1 MCEFDTVMRAP
12 KYNNK
17 IFPTGNKR
25 DTQEVSLYEIKI
37 FYWILKHSSSFVHIQ
52 SEFKFLQELLF
63 FW

>member
-1 MCEFDTVMRAP
+1 MIAP

-17 IFPTGNKR
+17 IFPTENKR
-25 DTQEVSLYEIKI
+25 DTQVVSLYEIKI
-37 FYWILKHSSSFVHIQ
+37 FYWISKHSSSFVHIQ